1 MKEYWKNLNT
11 SQKTKLVLKIL
22 VGLLAL
28 IFAIRNWQSVEVI
41 FVFFSMKIP
50 LTLVIIMCVG
60 IGFALASVFD
70 YRKFREKDKEILEL
84 KQKLMPPSEV
94 KNEQ

>member
-1 MKEYWKNLNT
+1 MKEYWNNLNAT
-11 SQKTKLVLKIL
+11 QKTKLVLKIL

-41 FVFFSMKIP
+41 LVFFSMKIP
-50 LTLVIIMCVG
+50 LTLVILMCVG

-70 YRKFREKDKEILEL
+70 YRKFRAKNKEILEL

>member
-1 MKEYWKNLNT
+1 MKEYWNNLNAT
-11 SQKTKLVLKIL
+11 QKTKLVLKIL

-41 FVFFSMKIP
+41 LVFFSMKIP
-50 LTLVIIMCVG
+50 LTLVILMCVG

-70 YRKFREKDKEILEL
+70 YRKFRAKNKERLEL